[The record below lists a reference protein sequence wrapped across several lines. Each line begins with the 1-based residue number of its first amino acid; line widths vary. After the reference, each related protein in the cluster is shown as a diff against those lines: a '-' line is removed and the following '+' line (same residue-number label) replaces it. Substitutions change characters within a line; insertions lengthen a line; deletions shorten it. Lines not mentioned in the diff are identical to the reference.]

1 MMTGP
6 SRLRKVTASLS
17 LRLFLVVFLAVFI
30 LISVHAAI
38 SSGFERNT
46 LEQHLRS
53 DAERVSV
60 LIHQS
65 LYTSMLRNE
74 RERTSTTINL
84 ISNAPS
90 VEAIRIYDKSGVIR
104 FSNTDDVGV
113 SVDLGSPMC
122 NSCHAPDVP
131 LDRVPPE
138 LNAQLHETEHG
149 YRVMEFVAPIRN
161 SDGCSDGTCHAHAPE
176 QTVLGMLEVQ
186 LSMQAVDATL
196 TTSRRRTLTLAGG
209 VIFLAAL
216 FMAGIV
222 YQGVHL
228 PTRRLRHGADALA
241 EGDLDVEIDL
251 RRSDELGALAESF
264 NEMARRLKVAR
275 TEREAWSR
283 TLEERV
289 KQKTDELEEVHQ
301 QMIQVEKTASL
312 GKMAATVAHELN
324 NPLSGILTYAKL
336 VARRLGTAMSPG
348 EERARILENLELIRS
363 ESMRCGN
370 IVRDLLTYARE
381 HKAEF
386 REAHIHELAE
396 RALKLT
402 SHHTKLSEI
411 ATETDFRLEDDR
423 VVCDAEQI
431 VQALIALMINAVE
444 AMPDGG
450 RLTVTTRAALHDPA
464 RRVTISVTDTGV
476 GIPKDAR
483 ERVFDPFYSTKT
495 EAKGV
500 GLGLAVVYG
509 IVQRHE
515 GRINLASNP
524 GTGTTFTIELPRDP
538 DAAARERAQL
548 VNHTARSET

>member
-1 MMTGP
+1 MRAP
-6 SRLRKVTASLS
+6 SRLQKVTASLS
-17 LRLFLVVFLAVFI
+17 LRLFLVAFLAIF
-30 LISVHAAI
+30 LLFTVHAAI
-38 SSGFERNT
+38 SSGLQRDM
-46 LEQHLRS
+46 LEQHFRS

-65 LYTSMLRNE
+65 LFTSMLRNE
-74 RERTSTTINL
+74 RERTSTTIDL
-84 ISNAPS
+84 IANEPS
-90 VEAIRIYDKSGVIR
+90 VEAIRIYDKLGVIR
-104 FSNTDDVGV
+104 FSSAAGDLGV
-113 SVDLGSPMC
+113 SVDLASPMC
-122 NSCHAPDVP
+122 SSCHALDVP
-131 LDRVPPE
+131 LASVPPE
-138 LNAQLHETEHG
+138 QNALLHMTNRG
-149 YRVMEFVAPIRN
+149 YRVMEFVVPIRN
-161 SDGCSDGTCHAHAPE
+161 TEGCSQGACHAHAPE

-186 LSMQAVDATL
+186 LSMQSVDATL
-196 TTSRRRTLTLAGG
+196 AASRRRTMTLAGG

-222 YQGVHL
+222 YQGVHV
-228 PTRRLRHGADALA
+228 PTQKLRRGTEALA
-241 EGDLDVEIDL
+241 EGDLDVVIDL
-251 RRSDELGALAESF
+251 HRSDELGGLAESF

-275 TEREAWSR
+275 AEREAWSR

-289 KQKTDELEEVHQ
+289 HEKTQELEDIHQ
-301 QMIQVEKTASL
+301 QMILVEKTASL

-324 NPLSGILTYAKL
+324 NPLTGILTYAKL
-336 VARRLGTAMSPG
+336 VARRIRSALTPG
-348 EERARILENLELIRS
+348 EERDRILENLDLIRS

-386 REAHIHELAE
+386 AEAHLDELAE

-402 SHHTKLSEI
+402 SHHTELRQIE
-411 ATETDFRLEDDR
+411 TETDFRLEDDR

-450 RLTVTTRAALHDPA
+450 RLTVTTRAALHDPG
-464 RRVTISVTDTGV
+464 RRVTLSVSDTGI
-476 GIPKDAR
+476 GIPEDAR

-515 GRINLASNP
+515 GRISLASNP
-524 GTGTTFTIELPRDP
+524 GRGTTFTIELPRDP
-538 DAAARERAQL
+538 DAVVRERAQL
-548 VNHTARSET
+548 AIHTARSEA